1 VSVRTIALRTA
12 RKRAETALKRVWSL
26 ETGPKA
32 ADTAADV
39 EGESPSGAAVGDGQ
53 AGDGDGFTGSNVKHA
68 TRAVQVA
75 PLQRQEFEN
84 LQDPP
89 IGSRLKARV
98 NSLPFCH
105 MCVLTSLC
113 AVGLR
118 KRVVS

>member
-32 ADTAADV
+32 AETAADV

-84 LQDPP
+84 LLGPAD
-89 IGSRLKARV
+89 RLALESSSEFFAFLPHVRFDI
-98 NSLPFCH
+98 SLRGR
-105 MCVLTSLC
+105 TS
-113 AVGLR
+113 
-118 KRVVS
+118 